1 LVWSE
6 KVQTDRAEY
15 QVGIRER
22 SIVDNAIR
30 NLCIARSYTLHAL
43 NVRTNHVHL
52 VVENAGKVERM
63 MDAFKAFATKELR
76 IAGLIERDFKPW
88 SRHGSTKYLWT
99 EDHIAAAVNYVVNG
113 QGADLIEFD
122 RDAK

>member
-1 LVWSE
+1 
-6 KVQTDRAEY
+6 
-15 QVGIRER
+15 
-22 SIVDNAIR
+22 
-30 NLCIARSYTLHAL
+30 
-43 NVRTNHVHL
+43 
-52 VVENAGKVERM
+52 M